1 MTDQATFMRI
11 AELERKLSH
20 LYQQLGIAEPGLSY
34 DGFAPAVVDAVRAG
48 NMIEAIKLH
57 RQNTGMDLASA
68 KRAVESLTVT

>member
-11 AELERKLSH
+11 AELERKLTH
-20 LYQQLGIAEPGLSY
+20 LYQQLGIPEPGLSY
-34 DGFAPAVVDAVRAG
+34 DGFAPGVVEAVRAG